1 MRASSHAQLAL
12 FPTPTP
18 RGAACARPAMDA
30 LAGRAD
36 LHVHSYWSDGAQ
48 SPQTLVRRAAGRV
61 DVLAITDH
69 DEIRGAL
76 IARRFARSR
85 PELGVEV
92 VVGAE
97 ISTRNGH
104 LLGLFL
110 EEPVP
115 PGLPALA
122 TIELIHAQ
130 GGLAV
135 VAHPCHP
142 MNVRDRGARCLTHLI
157 GDLPLDGIE
166 AVNNAGFFSWLY
178 DAIAALRNL
187 EWALPV
193 TGGSDAHDAWYVG
206 SGLTR
211 FEGRRPEDL
220 RRALLAARTRAQVR
234 WRWTV
239 DKVPRHLSI
248 QMRSLVRFTAILG
261 RREAQPRLWRA
272 LGSVAT
278 SLAGRHGIL
287 GVPVAPMRSDTS

>member
-1 MRASSHAQLAL
+1 MRVASHAQLAL
-12 FPTPTP
+12 FPTPAP
-18 RGAACARPAMDA
+18 RRAAFGRPSMDA
-30 LAGRAD
+30 LVGRAD
-36 LHVHSYWSDGAQ
+36 LHVHSHWSDGAQ

-76 IARRFARSR
+76 LARQFARSR

-92 VVGAE
+92 VVGEE

-110 EEPVP
+110 EERVP

-142 MNVRDRGARCLTHLI
+142 MNVRDRGAPCLTDLI

-193 TGGSDAHDAWYVG
+193 TGGSDAHDVWYVG

-211 FEGRRPEDL
+211 FEGQRPEDL

-239 DKVPRHLSI
+239 DKAPRHLAI
-248 QMRSLVRFTAILG
+248 QMRSLVRFTAILA

-278 SLAGRHGIL
+278 ALAGRSGTL
-287 GVPVAPMRSDTS
+287 RAASAPMRSDTS